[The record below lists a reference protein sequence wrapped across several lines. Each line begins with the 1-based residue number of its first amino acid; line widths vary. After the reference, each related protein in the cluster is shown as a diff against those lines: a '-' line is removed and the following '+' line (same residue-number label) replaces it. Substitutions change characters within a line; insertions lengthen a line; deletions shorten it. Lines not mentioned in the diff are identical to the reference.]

1 MNSFLWALIVAL
13 VTWTLTNAYW
23 ADRSET
29 EVNELWVSF
38 YNEMS
43 TFKQKQKEQHLDHY
57 KEQKNELR
65 RLRDQSLDLLDEF
78 KKEYDI
84 SDGTVFALRMDFER
98 AFGKLNIIHTNEG
111 ENNGDY
117 PRQNAE

>member
-43 TFKQKQKEQHLDHY
+43 TFKQNQKEQHLDHY
-57 KEQKNELR
+57 KDRKNELR

-84 SDGTVFALRMDFER
+84 SDDTVFALRMDFER

-111 ENNGDY
+111 KNNGDY

>member
-1 MNSFLWALIVAL
+1 MNAFLWALIVAL

-43 TFKQKQKEQHLDHY
+43 TFKQKQKEQSLDHY
-57 KEQKNELR
+57 KKQKNELR

-84 SDGTVFALRMDFER
+84 SDSTVFALRMDFER

-117 PRQNAE
+117 PRPNVG

>member
-1 MNSFLWALIVAL
+1 MNPFLWALIVAL

-43 TFKQKQKEQHLDHY
+43 TFKHKQKEQSMNHH

-65 RLRDQSLDLLDEF
+65 RLRDGSLDLLDEF
-78 KKEYDI
+78 KKEYNI

-98 AFGKLNIIHTNEG
+98 AFGKLNIIHTNKG
-111 ENNGDY
+111 ETDDNY
-117 PRQNAE
+117 PCPNAE

>member
-23 ADRSET
+23 TDRSET

-43 TFKQKQKEQHLDHY
+43 TFKQKQKEQPLDHY
-57 KEQKNELR
+57 KDQKNELR

-84 SDGTVFALRMDFER
+84 SDSTVFALRMDFER

-117 PRQNAE
+117 PRPNAE

>member
-23 ADRSET
+23 TDRSEA

-43 TFKQKQKEQHLDHY
+43 TFKQKQKEQPLDHY

-98 AFGKLNIIHTNEG
+98 VFGKLNIIHTNEG

-117 PRQNAE
+117 PRPDVG

>member
-23 ADRSET
+23 ADRSEA

-43 TFKQKQKEQHLDHY
+43 TFKHKRKEQPLDHY
-57 KEQKNELR
+57 KEHKNELR
-65 RLRDQSLDLLDEF
+65 KLRDQSLDLLDEF
-78 KKEYDI
+78 KNEYDI

-98 AFGKLNIIHTNEG
+98 AFGKLNTIHNNKG
-111 ENNGDY
+111 ENNGNY
-117 PRQNAE
+117 PRPDSE

>member
-1 MNSFLWALIVAL
+1 MNSFLWALIVSL

-38 YNEMS
+38 YNETS
-43 TFKQKQKEQHLDHY
+43 TFKHKQKEHPLDHR

-65 RLRDQSLDLLDEF
+65 KLRDQSLDLLDEF

-98 AFGKLNIIHTNEG
+98 AFGKLNIIHNNKG

-117 PRQNAE
+117 PRPNAE

>member
-43 TFKQKQKEQHLDHY
+43 TFKQKQKEQPLDHY

-65 RLRDQSLDLLDEF
+65 RLRDRSLDLLDEF

-98 AFGKLNIIHTNEG
+98 AFGKLSIIHTNEG

-117 PRQNAE
+117 PRPNVG

>member
-43 TFKQKQKEQHLDHY
+43 TFKHKQKEHPLDHR

-65 RLRDQSLDLLDEF
+65 KLRDQSLDLLDEF

-98 AFGKLNIIHTNEG
+98 AFGKLNIIHNNKG
-111 ENNGDY
+111 ESNDNY
-117 PRQNAE
+117 PHPNVG

>member
-43 TFKQKQKEQHLDHY
+43 TFKQKQKEQPLDHY

-84 SDGTVFALRMDFER
+84 SDSTVFALRMDFER

-117 PRQNAE
+117 PRPNVV

>member
-43 TFKQKQKEQHLDHY
+43 TFKHKQKEHPLDHR
-57 KEQKNELR
+57 KEQKNKLR
-65 RLRDQSLDLLDEF
+65 KLRDQSLDLLDEF

-98 AFGKLNIIHTNEG
+98 AFGKLNIIHNNKG
-111 ENNGDY
+111 ENNGSY
-117 PRQNAE
+117 PRPNAE